1 MPSHRD
7 SERERERRRSRSR
20 SRDRDRS
27 RERERNRDKD
37 SHSQTHRHRDKERD
51 RRLDSIENDDKDDRR
66 DSLSHRHRSRR
77 RSVSPDLD
85 KRKSKSSRK
94 EREEVASASDEEGLD
109 LAEIGVKEIS
119 EDDYFLKSSEF
130 KAWLKEER
138 GKYLDE
144 MSSDSAHKY
153 FRKFVRRWNDGALK
167 LHQYRPPSIGPAS
180 SQTGYKWNFS
190 SGAANLA
197 AVRED
202 VARSTH
208 SSVKGGSSALPITS
222 YAPGGPSV
230 GPSMPFPSSSS
241 AGAAAGAG
249 RSIGP
254 TIGPSIPS
262 MADRQYALETSQ
274 DESRKERKHRQKE
287 AYERADEYV
296 PRFGGKDGKMEEKRA
311 MNAENRKWRDKGQ
324 DQSAGLEVDDST
336 LMGDGSS
343 FAAALRAREAASAR
357 KKDAKEF
364 RMQDQRAANQERLTE
379 RRAKEN
385 ATMDM
390 FKALAKERF
399 G

>member
-7 SERERERRRSRSR
+7 SERRRSR
-20 SRDRDRS
+20 SRDRSTDRDRDGHRDS
-27 RERERNRDKD
+27 HRDKD
-37 SHSQTHRHRDKERD
+37 HERDRRRDSYDGKRESHSHRHRDKRRSASPERD
-51 RRLDSIENDDKDDRR
+51 QE
-66 DSLSHRHRSRR
+66 
-77 RSVSPDLD
+77 

-94 EREEVASASDEEGLD
+94 EREAPPGEDSDGEGFD

-130 KAWLKEER
+130 KAWLKEDR

-144 MSSDSAHKY
+144 MSSESAHKY
-153 FRKFVRRWNDGALK
+153 FRKFVRRWNDGTLK
-167 LHQYRPPSIGPAS
+167 LHQYQPPSIGPAS
-180 SQTGYKWNFS
+180 SQTGYKWNFAA
-190 SGAANLA
+190 GAANLA

-208 SSVKGGSSALPITS
+208 SSVKGGSSAQPITS

-230 GPSMPFPSSSS
+230 GPSMPFPPSSSLS
-241 AGAAAGAG
+241 G
-249 RSIGP
+249 RSVGP
-254 TIGPSIPS
+254 TMGPSIPS
-262 MADRQYALETSQ
+262 MADRQYALETSR

-296 PRFGGKDGKMEEKRA
+296 PRSGGKEGKMEERRA

-324 DQSAGLEVDDST
+324 DQSAGLELDEGT

-343 FAAALRAREAASAR
+343 FAAALRARDAASAR
-357 KKDAKEF
+357 KKDAKDF
-364 RMQDQRAANQERLTE
+364 RMQDQRSADQERLTE